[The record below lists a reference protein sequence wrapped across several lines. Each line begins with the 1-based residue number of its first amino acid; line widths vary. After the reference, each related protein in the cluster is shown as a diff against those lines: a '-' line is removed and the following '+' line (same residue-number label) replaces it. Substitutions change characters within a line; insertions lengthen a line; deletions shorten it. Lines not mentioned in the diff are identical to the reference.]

1 MPADKGSGRHAS
13 VLLDSTACNSKSYT
27 ESEIIEQVRRGSASA
42 LEQLMDLYERRLLRL
57 ALRLTNTYED
67 AEEVVQTAFLKAFY
81 NLNSFRGDSSF
92 YTWIVRITRNEALM
106 KIRRR
111 HPEFVS
117 IDDHD
122 LENHRVVVQTLEGSG
137 PSPEEHYSVQEL
149 RRIVELSM
157 GKLSAGIRLVFQLH
171 DIKEFSSHEI
181 ARTLKLSAGAVNSR
195 LLRARLQL
203 RNFFNV
209 YVQTERQF

>member
-92 YTWIVRITRNEALM
+92 YTWIVRIARNEALM

-111 HPEFVS
+111 RPEFVS

-122 LENHRVVVQTLEGSG
+122 LEKHEAVAETLEAAE
-137 PSPEEHYSVQEL
+137 PSPEEHHSLLEL
-149 RRIVELSM
+149 RRIIEHGMGELT
-157 GKLSAGIRLVFQLH
+157 AGNRLVFQLH
-171 DIKEFSSHEI
+171 DIEEFSSHEI
-181 ARTLKLSAGAVNSR
+181 ARTLKLSAGAVKSR